1 MKKITI
7 FLIIL
12 ITTILFA
19 ACSTQQRIVNTGCNC
34 PTSRHDNWNTYSQ
47 GGWGNQ
53 FWGWNNNMMW
63 GGYPFGILPRYY
75 IQPNRIQPQEP
86 TRYERRT
93 TIGERPSRVSTDNI
107 YPNRTQNIPRLE
119 TRPYQQ
125 NTQPSRVQQRTT
137 TPTNNQPTRS
147 RVQNN

>member
-1 MKKITI
+1 MKKTII
-7 FLIIL
+7 FLAIL
-12 ITTILFA
+12 ILTILFTS
-19 ACSTQQRIVNTGCNC
+19 CTTQQRIVYRDCDCNA
-34 PTSRHDNWNTYSQ
+34 TTYSFRWNDSV
-47 GGWGNQ
+47 WGYQ
-53 FWGWNNNMMW
+53 PHLWGFNSWYS
-63 GGYPFGILPRYY
+63 YPYRVIPRYY

-137 TPTNNQPTRS
+137 APTNNQPIRS
-147 RVQNN
+147 RVQNR

>member
-1 MKKITI
+1 MKKIII
-7 FLIIL
+7 FLAIL
-12 ITTILFA
+12 ILTILFTS
-19 ACSTQQRIVNTGCNC
+19 CTTQQRIIYRDCDCNTSTFGFG
-34 PTSRHDNWNTYSQ
+34 WNTNPYWSWNTPV
-47 GGWGNQ
+47 WGFNS
-53 FWGWNNNMMW
+53 WHS
-63 GGYPFGILPRYY
+63 YPYRVIPRYY

-137 TPTNNQPTRS
+137 PPTNNQPIRS
-147 RVQNN
+147 RVQNR